1 MNNSLTLVVCYNCFN
16 YQLKFVSYVDQLINM
31 FKFGG
36 NTMSSKCN
44 MQHVVS
50 LSIIVAE
57 FIVVIKA
64 IKDERW
70 MKEWSQ
76 SYE

>member
-1 MNNSLTLVVCYNCFN
+1 
-16 YQLKFVSYVDQLINM
+16 
-31 FKFGG
+31 
-36 NTMSSKCN
+36 MSSKCN